1 MPEIIAVVNQ
11 KGGVGKT
18 TTAINIGA
26 CLAAA
31 GQKTLL
37 VDADSQGNSTSG
49 LGISKKSLSKCLYHA
64 IIENEPLKNIIMES
78 PMPGLDVAPANL
90 DLLGIN
96 QELNDI
102 EDGQLRLKQIFSEQ
116 LANDEGRDIYD
127 FVIIDAPP
135 NLDMMLINIMA
146 ASTKILIPTLP
157 EWLALE
163 GLADLVDTY
172 SRIRETLNNK
182 ITILGILITK
192 YVSTNKLSREVASEL
207 RENMPGLVF
216 ETVIPQNVRLAEAP
230 GYCKPIIM
238 YDPKSTGSLSYIA
251 VTDEI
256 LSRLGRK

>member
-31 GQKTLL
+31 GKKTLL
-37 VDADSQGNSTSG
+37 IDADSQGNSTSG
-49 LGISKKSLSKCLYHA
+49 LGIVKKTLSKCIYHTL
-64 IIENEPLKNIIMES
+64 IDDEPLKNITLET
-78 PMPGLDVAPANL
+78 PMPGLFIAPANL

-102 EDGQLRLKQIFSEQ
+102 ENGQLRLKEVLDSQ
-116 LANDEGRDIYD
+116 LIDDDGRKIYD

-172 SRIRETLNNK
+172 SRIRETLNKK
-182 ITILGILITK
+182 ISILGILITK
-192 YVSTNKLSREVASEL
+192 YVSTNKLSREVANEL

-216 ETVIPQNVRLAEAP
+216 DNVIPQNVRLAEAP

-238 YDPKSTGSLSYIA
+238 YDPRSTGAVSYQA

-256 LSRLGRK
+256 LARVGK